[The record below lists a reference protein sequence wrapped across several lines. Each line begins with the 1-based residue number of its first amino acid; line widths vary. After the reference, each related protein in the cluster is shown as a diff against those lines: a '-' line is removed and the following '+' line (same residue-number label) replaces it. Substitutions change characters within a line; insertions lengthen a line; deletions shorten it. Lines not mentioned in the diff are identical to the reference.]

1 MVNIFKKLAKI
12 HKKKP
17 VVVKTW
23 EEYKQDAIK
32 STKQF
37 IQTKIDEL
45 KFRHN
50 YRDLTRH
57 EQYLLGHYVDD
68 WYKDDMIA
76 VIQPVEPNGVSYVI
90 VISLWQPSL
99 ETYYVETE
107 LLKEDNYDLSEKD
120 KHRCV
125 LLVDE
130 AMIVAQ
136 IMTHWQI
143 LQANIEYYNTR
154 IEMEKNNVL

>member
-68 WYKDDMIA
+68 WYEDERVG
-76 VIQPVEPNGVSYVI
+76 VIQDNGPDAASYVI
-90 VISLWQPSL
+90 SINLWRPSV
-99 ETYYVETE
+99 ETYYVNCD
-107 LLKEDNYDLSEKD
+107 LLKKDNYKLREDD

-125 LLVDE
+125 LLADE
-130 AMIVAQ
+130 AMIAAQ